1 MDLEQKSL
9 RVGAA
14 VIAAAVA
21 LRLLGGG
28 ALQPVVKLLQNPA
41 VASFLIYL
49 ETGRILRSPSQ
60 PAENWASESPPPEIS
75 QSSAALPV
83 FAEADLALVNIHNL
97 TDYQPDTAALLE
109 KPLNWD
115 LTGEGPTV
123 LILHTHTTESYRKTE
138 AEDYQ
143 ESSAYHSLDD
153 NYNMVSIG
161 DALAARLEA
170 AGIGVVHDRQIHD
183 YPSYN
188 GSYQHARFAME
199 ELLAQNPTIQLV
211 LDIHRDA
218 ADVDGQQLATF
229 ASVDGEPASQLMLVL
244 GTDAGGLNHPNWQ
257 ENLSLALKLQVT
269 LEKQNPAICRDLVL
283 RSSRF
288 NQDLSPGALLVEV
301 GAAGD
306 TRTQALQAVDAL
318 AEGIIT
324 LAAGSATVN
333 SAD

>member
-9 RVGAA
+9 RVGAV
-14 VIAAAVA
+14 VIAATVA
-21 LRLLGGG
+21 LRLLGSG
-28 ALQPVVKLLQNPA
+28 ALQPLVKLLENPG

-49 ETGRILRSPSQ
+49 ETGRIVRNPSKTV
-60 PAENWASESPPPEIS
+60 ENWSTESPPPEIS
-75 QSSAALPV
+75 PQEPALPV
-83 FAEADLALVNIHNL
+83 FSEGDLALVDIRNV
-97 TDYQPDTAALLE
+97 TDYQPDTASLLE
-109 KPLNWD
+109 KPLQWD
-115 LTGEGPTV
+115 LTGSDPTV

-161 DALAARLEA
+161 DALAQRLEE

-199 ELLAQNPTIQLV
+199 ELLAQYPTVQLV

-229 ASVDGEPASQLMLVL
+229 ASIDGEPASQLMLVL
-244 GTDAGGLNHPNWQ
+244 GTDAGGLEHPHWQ

-269 LEKQNPAICRDLVL
+269 LEKQNPAICRNLIL

-288 NQDLSPGALLVEV
+288 NQDLCPGALLVEV

-306 TRTQALQAVDAL
+306 TRNQALQAVDAL
-318 AEGIIT
+318 AEGIIA
-324 LAAGSATVN
+324 LAGGSATEYC
-333 SAD
+333 AD